1 MELVL
6 NKCYGGFGLSHA
18 AKMKILEKKGITV
31 FPYMDVEPYD
41 FGESKY
47 KKIFDQELEE
57 IGHSYPYVA
66 YFQNDPGQ
74 DEIVVDGRDI
84 NRADYKD
91 FDFEG
96 IERFDKELVETVKEL
111 GDKSGGEFAYL
122 EVVEIP
128 DGASFEISEYDGIET
143 AHFGFQTGSV

>member
-1 MELVL
+1 
-6 NKCYGGFGLSHA
+6 
-18 AKMKILEKKGITV
+18 MKILEKKGITV
-31 FPYMDVEPYD
+31 FPYMDVETAD

-57 IGHSYPYVA
+57 IGHSYYPYVA

>member
-6 NKCYGGFGLSHA
+6 NKCYGGYGLSHA
-18 AKMKILEKKGITV
+18 AKMKILEKKGIAV
-31 FPYMDVEPYD
+31 FPYVDVETAD

-57 IGHSYPYVA
+57 IDHYPYVA

-74 DEIVVDGRDI
+74 DEIVIDSRDI
-84 NRADYKD
+84 NRADYMD
-91 FDFEG
+91 FDFDG
-96 IERFDKELVETVKEL
+96 IARFDKELIETVKEL
-111 GDKSGGEFAYL
+111 GDKSGSKFAYL
-122 EVVEIP
+122 KVVEIP
-128 DGASFEISEYDGIET
+128 DGASFEISDYDGIET